1 MAQWSRDTPPNWR
14 VKNGNK
20 APVATERGWEDP
32 DSGEILVAISNLATK
47 AGKADI
53 LEVGFGATAYVQGAP
68 LTVVVRFN
76 EKVNVTAGA
85 TLVVTSTTPT
95 VTSDV
100 TLTALQQDNVN
111 EVVFS
116 GTVPSEPTT
125 LSIAPQDVVGTIKDA
140 AKDETESEKVIKEG
154 IAFAAGTRVV
164 E

>member
-1 MAQWSRDTPPNWR
+1 MAQWSRETPPNWR

-32 DSGEILVAISNLATK
+32 DSGELLVAISNLATK
-47 AGKADI
+47 AEEANI
-53 LEVGFGATAYVQGAP
+53 LEVGFGADAYEQSDP

-116 GTVPSEPTT
+116 GTVPGEPTT
-125 LSIAPQDVVGTIKDA
+125 LSIAAQDVVGTIKDA
-140 AKDETESEKVIKEG
+140 AKDETESEKPIKEE
-154 IAFAAGTRVV
+154 IAAAAGTRVV
-164 E
+164 A